1 MVPLLVIFADGI
13 GTGGSWYKHACGDV
27 SLHISK
33 VFDSLAFHRYN
44 PDHKTFFFGFFIGM
58 IDVIKDLML
67 KMEQQVW
74 DKLQISRCNSIT
86 YYFIIDML
94 AVQLTDL
101 LFKMEQEATTIL
113 PQ

>member
-1 MVPLLVIFADGI
+1 
-13 GTGGSWYKHACGDV
+13 
-27 SLHISK
+27 
-33 VFDSLAFHRYN
+33 
-44 PDHKTFFFGFFIGM
+44 
-58 IDVIKDLML
+58 
-67 KMEQQVW
+67 MEQQVW